1 MRKTTMIIA
10 ALGLLASG
18 TAPALAD
25 QMPPGM
31 KDLPAHK
38 HPAKPKPKHSA
49 RHQHRSAGQTGGH
62 KMSGGHMM
70 SGGSMMKGG
79 HMMQGGQMPMTAPT
93 TSPAPK
99 KSGGGC
105 C

>member
-1 MRKTTMIIA
+1 MRKTTMIFA

-49 RHQHRSAGQTGGH
+49 GSQHRPAGQTGGH

-70 SGGSMMKGG
+70 SGGNMMKGG
-79 HMMQGGQMPMTAPT
+79 HMMQEGQMPMTSPT
-93 TSPAPK
+93 PPAPK

>member
-31 KDLPAHK
+31 AQ
-38 HPAKPKPKHSA
+38 ARCRASA
-49 RHQHRSAGQTGGH
+49 P
-62 KMSGGHMM
+62 SGGPD
-70 SGGSMMKGG
+70 GR
-79 HMMQGGQMPMTAPT
+79 T
-93 TSPAPK
+93 
-99 KSGGGC
+99 
-105 C
+105 

>member
-38 HPAKPKPKHSA
+38 HPAKPKPKHA
-49 RHQHRSAGQTGGH
+49 AGHQHRPADQTGGH

-70 SGGSMMKGG
+70 SGGNMMKGP
-79 HMMQGGQMPMTAPT
+79 HMMQGGQMPMTSPT
-93 TSPAPK
+93 TLAPK
-99 KSGGGC
+99 KSGGSC

>member
-1 MRKTTMIIA
+1 MRKTTLIFA

-49 RHQHRSAGQTGGH
+49 GHQHRSAGQTGGH

-70 SGGSMMKGG
+70 SGGSMMQGG